1 MKQILADITPVGS
14 NNLFVTHYWPD
25 KQTDPPL
32 HYHEDYMLCLTLH
45 VRGQR
50 IMDDA
55 VEDFTE
61 KDLVLINPGTPHR
74 FKRDAAYADAKCET
88 ATVMF
93 SREMPDWKFLS
104 LEHMRP
110 IREMLLRPAAGLRF
124 APKTI
129 DTVLERMISLPKL
142 DGFEAVSLFFSI
154 LNDLATAPPD
164 EVQQIG
170 SRHDGS
176 YQDDRVRRIVR
187 FVEESYSRK
196 LSLEEIGRSV
206 DMSPSSV
213 CRYFKRRTHQNL
225 WEYINSFRINRA
237 AQLIVETQLPIS
249 EIGPRCGFTNVSNF
263 NHLFRAHLG
272 TTPSDYRSGSKPRR
286 SRRIRRTEKRRPLH
300 PETPL
305 FHDTCGSTHFDLP
318 GRVHQDALLVQGL
331 AHGVVLFHHQ
341 SQFRA
346 GERLADTHVQR
357 RDDRSETRRLL
368 LHFDDPVAVAQF
380 RLVYGQRNGRF

>member
-1 MKQILADITPVGS
+1 MKQILADITPMGS

-249 EIGPRCGFTNVSNF
+249 EIGPPLRIHQRLEFQPSVPRPPRNHAQRLPQPVQNLAAHAGYDELKRGAPFIRRRLFFTIRADQRTSTF
-263 NHLFRAHLG
+263 QGEYIRTPCWFRASRTVLYSFIISPSSERAKASRTLTFSDAMIAAKPVG
-272 TTPSDYRSGSKPRR
+272 SSFTSTTR
-286 SRRIRRTEKRRPLH
+286 
-300 PETPL
+300 
-305 FHDTCGSTHFDLP
+305 
-318 GRVHQDALLVQGL
+318 
-331 AHGVVLFHHQ
+331 
-341 SQFRA
+341 
-346 GERLADTHVQR
+346 
-357 RDDRSETRRLL
+357 
-368 LHFDDPVAVAQF
+368 
-380 RLVYGQRNGRF
+380 

>member
-187 FVEESYSRK
+187 FVEENYSRK

-237 AQLIVETQLPIS
+237 AQLTVETQLPIS

-272 TTPSDYRSGSKPRR
+272 TTPSDYRSRFKASPLAGYDELKRGAPF
-286 SRRIRRTEKRRPLH
+286 IRRRLFFTIRTDQRTSTFQGEYIR
-300 PETPL
+300 TP
-305 FHDTCGSTHFDLP
+305 CW
-318 GRVHQDALLVQGL
+318 
-331 AHGVVLFHHQ
+331 
-341 SQFRA
+341 FRA
-346 GERLADTHVQR
+346 SRTVLYSFIISPSSERAKASRTLTFSDAMIAAKPVGSSFT
-357 RDDRSETRRLL
+357 STTR
-368 LHFDDPVAVAQF
+368 
-380 RLVYGQRNGRF
+380 

>member
-272 TTPSDYRSGSKPRR
+272 TTPQRLPQPVQNLAAHAGYDELKRGAPF
-286 SRRIRRTEKRRPLH
+286 IRRRLFFTIRADQRTSTFQGEYIR
-300 PETPL
+300 TP
-305 FHDTCGSTHFDLP
+305 CW
-318 GRVHQDALLVQGL
+318 
-331 AHGVVLFHHQ
+331 
-341 SQFRA
+341 FRA
-346 GERLADTHVQR
+346 SRTVLYSFIISPSSERAKASRTLTFSDAMIAAKPVGSSFT
-357 RDDRSETRRLL
+357 STTR
-368 LHFDDPVAVAQF
+368 
-380 RLVYGQRNGRF
+380 

>member
-142 DGFEAVSLFFSI
+142 DGFEAVSLFFS
-154 LNDLATAPPD
+154 
-164 EVQQIG
+164 
-170 SRHDGS
+170 
-176 YQDDRVRRIVR
+176 
-187 FVEESYSRK
+187 
-196 LSLEEIGRSV
+196 
-206 DMSPSSV
+206 
-213 CRYFKRRTHQNL
+213 
-225 WEYINSFRINRA
+225 FRINRA

-272 TTPSDYRSGSKPRR
+272 TTPSDYRSRFKTS
-286 SRRIRRTEKRRPLH
+286 PL
-300 PETPL
+300 TP
-305 FHDTCGSTHFDLP
+305 DTT
-318 GRVHQDALLVQGL
+318 
-331 AHGVVLFHHQ
+331 
-341 SQFRA
+341 
-346 GERLADTHVQR
+346 
-357 RDDRSETRRLL
+357 
-368 LHFDDPVAVAQF
+368 
-380 RLVYGQRNGRF
+380 N

>member
-1 MKQILADITPVGS
+1 MKQILADITPMGS

-110 IREMLLRPAAGLRF
+110 IREILLRPAAGLRF

-272 TTPSDYRSGSKPRR
+272 TMPSDYRSRFKTS
-286 SRRIRRTEKRRPLH
+286 PL
-300 PETPL
+300 TP
-305 FHDTCGSTHFDLP
+305 DTT
-318 GRVHQDALLVQGL
+318 
-331 AHGVVLFHHQ
+331 
-341 SQFRA
+341 
-346 GERLADTHVQR
+346 
-357 RDDRSETRRLL
+357 
-368 LHFDDPVAVAQF
+368 
-380 RLVYGQRNGRF
+380 N

>member
-1 MKQILADITPVGS
+1 MKQILADITPMGS

-249 EIGPRCGFTNVSNF
+249 EIGPRWADSPTSRISTICSAPTSEP
-263 NHLFRAHLG
+263 RPA
-272 TTPSDYRSGSKPRR
+272 TTAAGSKPRR
-286 SRRIRRTEKRRPLH
+286 SRRIRRTGKEAPPSSGDASFSRYVRINALRPSRASTSGR
-300 PETPL
+300 PA
-305 FHDTCGSTHFDLP
+305 GSGP
-318 GRVHQDALLVQGL
+318 
-331 AHGVVLFHHQ
+331 
-341 SQFRA
+341 RA
-346 GERLADTHVQR
+346 RCCTLSSSV
-357 RDDRSETRRLL
+357 
-368 LHFDDPVAVAQF
+368 PVP
-380 RLVYGQRNGRF
+380 NGRKLRGRSRSAKR

>member
-1 MKQILADITPVGS
+1 MKQILADITPMGS

-196 LSLEEIGRSV
+196 TLAGGDRPFGGHVPVVGVPLLQTPHAPEPVGIHQQLPHQPGRAAHRRDAAPHFGNRPPLRIHQRLEFQPSV
-206 DMSPSSV
+206 PRPPRNHAQRLPQPVQNLAAHAGYDELKRGAPFIRRRLFFTIRADQRTSTFQGEYIRTPCWFRASRTVLYSFIISPSSE
-213 CRYFKRRTHQNL
+213 RAKASRTL
-225 WEYINSFRINRA
+225 TFSEAMIAAKPVGSSF
-237 AQLIVETQLPIS
+237 TS
-249 EIGPRCGFTNVSNF
+249 
-263 NHLFRAHLG
+263 
-272 TTPSDYRSGSKPRR
+272 TTR
-286 SRRIRRTEKRRPLH
+286 
-300 PETPL
+300 
-305 FHDTCGSTHFDLP
+305 
-318 GRVHQDALLVQGL
+318 
-331 AHGVVLFHHQ
+331 
-341 SQFRA
+341 
-346 GERLADTHVQR
+346 
-357 RDDRSETRRLL
+357 
-368 LHFDDPVAVAQF
+368 
-380 RLVYGQRNGRF
+380 

>member
-206 DMSPSSV
+206 DMSPVIGVPLLQTPHAPEPVGIHQQLPHQPGRAAHRRDAAPHFGNRPPLRIHQRLEFQPSV
-213 CRYFKRRTHQNL
+213 PRPPRNHAQRLPQPVQNL
-225 WEYINSFRINRA
+225 AAHAGYDELKRGAPFIRRRLFFTIRADQRTSTFQGEYIR
-237 AQLIVETQLPIS
+237 TP
-249 EIGPRCGFTNVSNF
+249 CW
-263 NHLFRAHLG
+263 FRASRTVLYSFIISPSSERAKASRTLTFSDAMIAAKPVG
-272 TTPSDYRSGSKPRR
+272 SSFTSTTR
-286 SRRIRRTEKRRPLH
+286 
-300 PETPL
+300 
-305 FHDTCGSTHFDLP
+305 
-318 GRVHQDALLVQGL
+318 
-331 AHGVVLFHHQ
+331 
-341 SQFRA
+341 
-346 GERLADTHVQR
+346 
-357 RDDRSETRRLL
+357 
-368 LHFDDPVAVAQF
+368 
-380 RLVYGQRNGRF
+380 

>member
-187 FVEESYSRK
+187 FVEENYSRK

-237 AQLIVETQLPIS
+237 AQLTVETQLPIS
-249 EIGPRCGFTNVSNF
+249 EIGPPLRIHQRLEFQPSVPRPPRNHAQRLPQPVQNLAAHAGYDELKRGAPFIRRRLFFTIRADQRTSTF
-263 NHLFRAHLG
+263 QGEYIRTPCWFRASRTVLYSFIISPSSERAKASRTLTFSEAMIAAKPVG
-272 TTPSDYRSGSKPRR
+272 SSFTSTTR
-286 SRRIRRTEKRRPLH
+286 
-300 PETPL
+300 
-305 FHDTCGSTHFDLP
+305 
-318 GRVHQDALLVQGL
+318 
-331 AHGVVLFHHQ
+331 
-341 SQFRA
+341 
-346 GERLADTHVQR
+346 
-357 RDDRSETRRLL
+357 
-368 LHFDDPVAVAQF
+368 
-380 RLVYGQRNGRF
+380 

>member
-1 MKQILADITPVGS
+1 MKQILADITPMGS

-50 IMDDA
+50 MMDDA

-61 KDLVLINPGTPHR
+61 KDLVLINPGT
-74 FKRDAAYADAKCET
+74 
-88 ATVMF
+88 
-93 SREMPDWKFLS
+93 
-104 LEHMRP
+104 
-110 IREMLLRPAAGLRF
+110 
-124 APKTI
+124 
-129 DTVLERMISLPKL
+129 
-142 DGFEAVSLFFSI
+142 
-154 LNDLATAPPD
+154 
-164 EVQQIG
+164 
-170 SRHDGS
+170 

-263 NHLFRAHLG
+263 NHLVRAHLG
-272 TTPSDYRSGSKPRR
+272 TTPSDYRSRFKTS
-286 SRRIRRTEKRRPLH
+286 PL
-300 PETPL
+300 TP
-305 FHDTCGSTHFDLP
+305 DTT
-318 GRVHQDALLVQGL
+318 
-331 AHGVVLFHHQ
+331 
-341 SQFRA
+341 
-346 GERLADTHVQR
+346 
-357 RDDRSETRRLL
+357 
-368 LHFDDPVAVAQF
+368 
-380 RLVYGQRNGRF
+380 N

>member
-263 NHLFRAHLG
+263 NPSVPRPPRNHAQRLPQPVQNLAAHAGYDELKRGAPFIRRRLFFTIRADQRTSTFQGEYIRTPCWFRASRTVLYSFIISPSSERAKASRTLTFSDAMIAAKPVG
-272 TTPSDYRSGSKPRR
+272 SSFTSTTR
-286 SRRIRRTEKRRPLH
+286 
-300 PETPL
+300 
-305 FHDTCGSTHFDLP
+305 
-318 GRVHQDALLVQGL
+318 
-331 AHGVVLFHHQ
+331 
-341 SQFRA
+341 
-346 GERLADTHVQR
+346 
-357 RDDRSETRRLL
+357 
-368 LHFDDPVAVAQF
+368 
-380 RLVYGQRNGRF
+380 

>member
-1 MKQILADITPVGS
+1 MKQILTDITPVGS

-176 YQDDRVRRIVR
+176 YQDDRVR
-187 FVEESYSRK
+187 
-196 LSLEEIGRSV
+196 
-206 DMSPSSV
+206 
-213 CRYFKRRTHQNL
+213 
-225 WEYINSFRINRA
+225 
-237 AQLIVETQLPIS
+237 
-249 EIGPRCGFTNVSNF
+249 
-263 NHLFRAHLG
+263 
-272 TTPSDYRSGSKPRR
+272 
-286 SRRIRRTEKRRPLH
+286 
-300 PETPL
+300 
-305 FHDTCGSTHFDLP
+305 
-318 GRVHQDALLVQGL
+318 
-331 AHGVVLFHHQ
+331 
-341 SQFRA
+341 
-346 GERLADTHVQR
+346 
-357 RDDRSETRRLL
+357 
-368 LHFDDPVAVAQF
+368 
-380 RLVYGQRNGRF
+380 

>member
-1 MKQILADITPVGS
+1 MKQILADITPMGS

-213 CRYFKRRTHQNL
+213 CRYFRRRTHQNL

-272 TTPSDYRSGSKPRR
+272 TTPSDYRSRFKTS
-286 SRRIRRTEKRRPLH
+286 PL
-300 PETPL
+300 TP
-305 FHDTCGSTHFDLP
+305 DTT
-318 GRVHQDALLVQGL
+318 
-331 AHGVVLFHHQ
+331 
-341 SQFRA
+341 
-346 GERLADTHVQR
+346 
-357 RDDRSETRRLL
+357 
-368 LHFDDPVAVAQF
+368 
-380 RLVYGQRNGRF
+380 N

>member
-1 MKQILADITPVGS
+1 MKQILADITPMGS

-142 DGFEAVSLFFSI
+142 DGFEAVEFGQRYHPFEHGVDRFRGESQSGRRAEQHFADGTHVFEREELPVGHLAAEHDRGGFALGVGIRRVALETVRGSGIDEHEVLFGEIF
-154 LNDLATAPPD
+154 
-164 EVQQIG
+164 
-170 SRHDGS
+170 
-176 YQDDRVRRIVR
+176 DRVVHDALAAHVERQAEHVIFVVMERRI
-187 FVEESYSRK
+187 
-196 LSLEEIGRSV
+196 G
-206 DMSPSSV
+206 
-213 CRYFKRRTHQNL
+213 
-225 WEYINSFRINRA
+225 
-237 AQLIVETQLPIS
+237 
-249 EIGPRCGFTNVSNF
+249 
-263 NHLFRAHLG
+263 
-272 TTPSDYRSGSKPRR
+272 
-286 SRRIRRTEKRRPLH
+286 
-300 PETPL
+300 
-305 FHDTCGSTHFDLP
+305 
-318 GRVHQDALLVQGL
+318 LLVGP
-331 AHGVVLFHHQ
+331 VVGH
-341 SQFRA
+341 
-346 GERLADTHVQR
+346 E
-357 RDDRSETRRLL
+357 
-368 LHFDDPVAVAQF
+368 
-380 RLVYGQRNGRF
+380 

>member
-1 MKQILADITPVGS
+1 MKQILTDITPVGS

-154 LNDLATAPPD
+154 LNDLATAPPN
-164 EVQQIG
+164 G
-170 SRHDGS
+170 
-176 YQDDRVRRIVR
+176 
-187 FVEESYSRK
+187 
-196 LSLEEIGRSV
+196 
-206 DMSPSSV
+206 
-213 CRYFKRRTHQNL
+213 
-225 WEYINSFRINRA
+225 A
-237 AQLIVETQLPIS
+237 AARQ
-249 EIGPRCGFTNVSNF
+249 
-263 NHLFRAHLG
+263 
-272 TTPSDYRSGSKPRR
+272 
-286 SRRIRRTEKRRPLH
+286 
-300 PETPL
+300 
-305 FHDTCGSTHFDLP
+305 
-318 GRVHQDALLVQGL
+318 
-331 AHGVVLFHHQ
+331 
-341 SQFRA
+341 
-346 GERLADTHVQR
+346 
-357 RDDRSETRRLL
+357 
-368 LHFDDPVAVAQF
+368 
-380 RLVYGQRNGRF
+380 

>member
-1 MKQILADITPVGS
+1 MKQILADITPMGS

-142 DGFEAVSLFFSI
+142 DGFEAVSLFFTIRADQRTSTFQGEYI
-154 LNDLATAPPD
+154 RTPCWFRA
-164 EVQQIG
+164 
-170 SRHDGS
+170 SRT
-176 YQDDRVRRIVR
+176 VL
-187 FVEESYSRK
+187 YSF
-196 LSLEEIGRSV
+196 II
-206 DMSPSSV
+206 SPSSE
-213 CRYFKRRTHQNL
+213 RAKASRTL
-225 WEYINSFRINRA
+225 TFSEAMIAAKPVGSSF
-237 AQLIVETQLPIS
+237 TS
-249 EIGPRCGFTNVSNF
+249 
-263 NHLFRAHLG
+263 
-272 TTPSDYRSGSKPRR
+272 TTR
-286 SRRIRRTEKRRPLH
+286 
-300 PETPL
+300 
-305 FHDTCGSTHFDLP
+305 
-318 GRVHQDALLVQGL
+318 
-331 AHGVVLFHHQ
+331 
-341 SQFRA
+341 
-346 GERLADTHVQR
+346 
-357 RDDRSETRRLL
+357 
-368 LHFDDPVAVAQF
+368 
-380 RLVYGQRNGRF
+380 

>member
-1 MKQILADITPVGS
+1 MKQILADIAPVGS

-50 IMDDA
+50 ILDDA

-74 FKRDAAYADAKCET
+74 FKRDAAYADARCET
-88 ATVMF
+88 STVMF
-93 SREMPDWKFLS
+93 S
-104 LEHMRP
+104 
-110 IREMLLRPAAGLRF
+110 REMLLRPAAGLRF

-129 DTVLERMISLPKL
+129 DTVLDRMISLPKL

-187 FVEESYSRK
+187 FVEEGYSRK
-196 LSLEEIGRSV
+196 LSLEEVGRSV
-206 DMSPSSV
+206 NMSPSSV

-237 AQLIVETQLPIS
+237 AQLVVETQLPIS

-272 TTPSDYRSGSKPRR
+272 TTPSDYRRR
-286 SRRIRRTEKRRPLH
+286 FKTSPLT
-300 PETPL
+300 PET
-305 FHDTCGSTHFDLP
+305 T
-318 GRVHQDALLVQGL
+318 
-331 AHGVVLFHHQ
+331 
-341 SQFRA
+341 
-346 GERLADTHVQR
+346 
-357 RDDRSETRRLL
+357 
-368 LHFDDPVAVAQF
+368 
-380 RLVYGQRNGRF
+380 N

>member
-110 IREMLLRPAAGLRF
+110 IREMLLRPAVRWTCPRRRCA
-124 APKTI
+124 
-129 DTVLERMISLPKL
+129 
-142 DGFEAVSLFFSI
+142 
-154 LNDLATAPPD
+154 ATSNAA
-164 EVQQIG
+164 
-170 SRHDGS
+170 
-176 YQDDRVRRIVR
+176 
-187 FVEESYSRK
+187 
-196 LSLEEIGRSV
+196 
-206 DMSPSSV
+206 
-213 CRYFKRRTHQNL
+213 RTRTCGNT
-225 WEYINSFRINRA
+225 STA
-237 AQLIVETQLPIS
+237 SAST
-249 EIGPRCGFTNVSNF
+249 GPRS
-263 NHLFRAHLG
+263 
-272 TTPSDYRSGSKPRR
+272 SSSRR
-286 SRRIRRTEKRRPLH
+286 SSP
-300 PETPL
+300 
-305 FHDTCGSTHFDLP
+305 
-318 GRVHQDALLVQGL
+318 
-331 AHGVVLFHHQ
+331 
-341 SQFRA
+341 FRK
-346 GERLADTHVQR
+346 
-357 RDDRSETRRLL
+357 
-368 LHFDDPVAVAQF
+368 
-380 RLVYGQRNGRF
+380 

>member
-93 SREMPDWKFLS
+93 
-104 LEHMRP
+104 
-110 IREMLLRPAAGLRF
+110 
-124 APKTI
+124 
-129 DTVLERMISLPKL
+129 
-142 DGFEAVSLFFSI
+142 
-154 LNDLATAPPD
+154 
-164 EVQQIG
+164 
-170 SRHDGS
+170 S

-272 TTPSDYRSGSKPRR
+272 TTPSDYRSRFKTS
-286 SRRIRRTEKRRPLH
+286 PL
-300 PETPL
+300 TP
-305 FHDTCGSTHFDLP
+305 DTT
-318 GRVHQDALLVQGL
+318 
-331 AHGVVLFHHQ
+331 
-341 SQFRA
+341 
-346 GERLADTHVQR
+346 
-357 RDDRSETRRLL
+357 
-368 LHFDDPVAVAQF
+368 
-380 RLVYGQRNGRF
+380 N

>member
-272 TTPSDYRSGSKPRR
+272 TTPSDYRSRFKTSPLAAHAGYDELKRGAPF
-286 SRRIRRTEKRRPLH
+286 IRRRLFFTIRADQRTSTFQGEYIR
-300 PETPL
+300 TP
-305 FHDTCGSTHFDLP
+305 CW
-318 GRVHQDALLVQGL
+318 
-331 AHGVVLFHHQ
+331 
-341 SQFRA
+341 FRA
-346 GERLADTHVQR
+346 SRTVLYSFIISPSSERAKASRTLTF
-357 RDDRSETRRLL
+357 SEAMIAAKPVGSSFTSTTR
-368 LHFDDPVAVAQF
+368 
-380 RLVYGQRNGRF
+380 

>member
-1 MKQILADITPVGS
+1 MKQILADITPMGS

-249 EIGPRCGFTNVSNF
+249 ERNRPPLRIHQRLEFQPSVPRPPRNHAQRLPQPVQNLAAHAGYDELKRGAPFIRRRLFFTIRADQRTSTF
-263 NHLFRAHLG
+263 QGEYIRTPCWFRASRTVLYSFIISPSSERAKASRTLTFSEAMIAAKPVG
-272 TTPSDYRSGSKPRR
+272 SSFTSTTR
-286 SRRIRRTEKRRPLH
+286 
-300 PETPL
+300 
-305 FHDTCGSTHFDLP
+305 
-318 GRVHQDALLVQGL
+318 
-331 AHGVVLFHHQ
+331 
-341 SQFRA
+341 
-346 GERLADTHVQR
+346 
-357 RDDRSETRRLL
+357 
-368 LHFDDPVAVAQF
+368 
-380 RLVYGQRNGRF
+380 

>member
-249 EIGPRCGFTNVSNF
+249 AIGPRPLRIHQRLEFQPSVPRPPRNHAQRLPQPVQNLAAHAGYDELKRGAPFIRRRLFFTIRADQRTSTF
-263 NHLFRAHLG
+263 QGEYIRTPCWFRASRTVLYSFIISPSSERAKASRTLTFSEAMIAAKPVG
-272 TTPSDYRSGSKPRR
+272 SSFTSTTR
-286 SRRIRRTEKRRPLH
+286 
-300 PETPL
+300 
-305 FHDTCGSTHFDLP
+305 
-318 GRVHQDALLVQGL
+318 
-331 AHGVVLFHHQ
+331 
-341 SQFRA
+341 
-346 GERLADTHVQR
+346 
-357 RDDRSETRRLL
+357 
-368 LHFDDPVAVAQF
+368 
-380 RLVYGQRNGRF
+380 

>member
-1 MKQILADITPVGS
+1 
-14 NNLFVTHYWPD
+14 
-25 KQTDPPL
+25 
-32 HYHEDYMLCLTLH
+32 
-45 VRGQR
+45 
-50 IMDDA
+50 
-55 VEDFTE
+55 
-61 KDLVLINPGTPHR
+61 
-74 FKRDAAYADAKCET
+74 
-88 ATVMF
+88 MF

-272 TTPSDYRSGSKPRR
+272 TTPSDYRSRFKTSPLTPDTTNWENEAPPSSGDASFSRYVRINALRPSRASTSGRPAGSGPRARCCTLSSSVPVPNGRKLRGR
-286 SRRIRRTEKRRPLH
+286 SRSAKR
-300 PETPL
+300 
-305 FHDTCGSTHFDLP
+305 
-318 GRVHQDALLVQGL
+318 
-331 AHGVVLFHHQ
+331 
-341 SQFRA
+341 
-346 GERLADTHVQR
+346 
-357 RDDRSETRRLL
+357 
-368 LHFDDPVAVAQF
+368 
-380 RLVYGQRNGRF
+380 

>member
-187 FVEESYSRK
+187 FVEENYSRK

-272 TTPSDYRSGSKPRR
+272 THAQRLPQPVQNLAAHAGYDELKRGAPF
-286 SRRIRRTEKRRPLH
+286 IRRRLFFTIRTDQRTSTFQGEYIR
-300 PETPL
+300 TP
-305 FHDTCGSTHFDLP
+305 CW
-318 GRVHQDALLVQGL
+318 
-331 AHGVVLFHHQ
+331 
-341 SQFRA
+341 FRA
-346 GERLADTHVQR
+346 SRTVLYSFIISPSSERAKASRTLTFSDAMIAAKPVGSSFT
-357 RDDRSETRRLL
+357 STTR
-368 LHFDDPVAVAQF
+368 
-380 RLVYGQRNGRF
+380 